1 MVLRQYL
8 TQKKPFK
15 NKTIVE
21 YYLKTEGGHVYFLK
35 ETTKIEGNGCIVI
48 LVKRYTAFE
57 T

>member
-8 TQKKPFK
+8 TQEKPFK